1 MKIAVVGAGMVGA
14 AIARLLCAEPR
25 VNSVNVI
32 DRNGFALEELSDRLE
47 SPKLRTHRV
56 KIEQEMSIVGLLKGT
71 DVLISALPFKQNV
84 KLTGI
89 ALSLG
94 AHYVDLGGDDTT
106 YAEELGY
113 QEAAMAAG
121 RWVVPNCGLAPGLTN
136 ILAMHGFESFDSVE
150 SIRIRAAAL
159 PQAPIPPLNYQ
170 LSFSPHGLVNEYL
183 SSTVILEDG
192 KLTERKALD
201 GLEEVAFTGLP
212 GTDTL
217 EAFYTGGSATTLA
230 RHLEGKV
237 RDLDFK
243 TMRFKGH
250 RDLIQSLFELGFA
263 SSQIIDVR
271 VNLSFRDL
279 LIRQLRRY
287 LPSGGEDFVV
297 MKVALTGMRAGE
309 RLLREYTM
317 HVEGWPEQ
325 GLTAMMACTAVPTVV
340 AALMIG
346 EGRLERTGG
355 VLAPEFLLPKQEVI
369 DRVIAMGLPLAMT
382 ERPI

>member
-113 QEAAMAAG
+113 QAAAMAAG

-159 PQAPIPPLNYQ
+159 PQAPIPPLN
-170 LSFSPHGLVNEYL
+170 
-183 SSTVILEDG
+183 
-192 KLTERKALD
+192 
-201 GLEEVAFTGLP
+201 
-212 GTDTL
+212 
-217 EAFYTGGSATTLA
+217 
-230 RHLEGKV
+230 
-237 RDLDFK
+237 
-243 TMRFKGH
+243 
-250 RDLIQSLFELGFA
+250 
-263 SSQIIDVR
+263 
-271 VNLSFRDL
+271 
-279 LIRQLRRY
+279 
-287 LPSGGEDFVV
+287 
-297 MKVALTGMRAGE
+297 
-309 RLLREYTM
+309 
-317 HVEGWPEQ
+317 
-325 GLTAMMACTAVPTVV
+325 
-340 AALMIG
+340 
-346 EGRLERTGG
+346 
-355 VLAPEFLLPKQEVI
+355 
-369 DRVIAMGLPLAMT
+369 
-382 ERPI
+382 